1 MSSAAQPKTST
12 VDQKIENV
20 HLKQNAAY
28 ETVYLDEVVY
38 DQPL

>member
-1 MSSAAQPKTST
+1 MSNAAQPKTSV
-12 VDQKIENV
+12 VDQKIESV